1 MKEKLLI
8 KLILF
13 RQDKVEKI
21 IIIIII
27 KVKLI
32 LFGQDKVEKIIIII
46 IIKVKLILFGQDKVE
61 KKNEDGKIAKDS
73 RFN

>member
-1 MKEKLLI
+1 MYRKDVIRGLKRRKFNNQEFVKEKLLI

-13 RQDKVEKI
+13 R
-21 IIIIII
+21 
-27 KVKLI
+27 
-32 LFGQDKVEKIIIII
+32 QDKVEKIIIII

>member
-13 RQDKVEKI
+13 RQDKVEK
-21 IIIIII
+21 
-27 KVKLI
+27 
-32 LFGQDKVEKIIIII
+32 III

>member
-21 IIIIII
+21 I
-27 KVKLI
+27 V
-32 LFGQDKVEKIIIII
+32 I

-61 KKNEDGKIAKDS
+61 KKMKMAKSQKTHVLTKRPGFLRD
-73 RFN
+73 RIIRV

>member
-21 IIIIII
+21 I
-27 KVKLI
+27 V
-32 LFGQDKVEKIIIII
+32 I

-73 RFN
+73 RFTKRPGFLRDRIIGV

>member
-1 MKEKLLI
+1 MYRKDVIRGLKRRKFNNQEFVKEKLLI

-13 RQDKVEKI
+13 RQDKVEK
-21 IIIIII
+21 
-27 KVKLI
+27 
-32 LFGQDKVEKIIIII
+32 IIII